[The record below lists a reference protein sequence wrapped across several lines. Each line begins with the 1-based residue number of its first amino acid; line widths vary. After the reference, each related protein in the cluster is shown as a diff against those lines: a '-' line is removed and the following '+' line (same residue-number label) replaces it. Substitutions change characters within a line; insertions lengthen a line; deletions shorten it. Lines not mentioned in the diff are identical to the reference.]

1 MKLYDPS
8 GNQLGD
14 VEQVIQAQDGKRYI
28 VVGVGGFL
36 GIGEK
41 HVLIPVENVAM
52 RNNRLVT
59 VGLTNDQVK
68 TRPVF
73 DHNNREFKDVDAN
86 ATLEIASG

>member
-1 MKLYDPS
+1 
-8 GNQLGD
+8 
-14 VEQVIQAQDGKRYI
+14 

-41 HVLIPVENVAM
+41 HVLIPAENVVI

-59 VGLTNDQVK
+59 EGLTNDQVK

-73 DHNNREFKDVDAN
+73 DRNNRDFKEVDAN
-86 ATLEIASG
+86 STLEVASG